1 MGTRHLLG
9 LQGVDAGQIRAWV
22 RLSESMR
29 AGARPTLQGKTIANL
44 FFEDSTRTRTSFAIA
59 AGNLGAR
66 VVDLTGS
73 GSSVSKG
80 ESLIDTARTVEAMGV
95 AALVVRARQSGA
107 AELISRHV
115 RVAVINAG
123 DGRHEHPTQGLL
135 DIATL
140 ARASGRGESL
150 DFSGFTLAIVGDV
163 VSSRVARSAIAG
175 FVALGARVVCVGPT
189 AMAPRALGSLGA
201 EVSHDLDAV
210 LGEADGVMM
219 LRIQFERHGEGTR
232 PEDKK
237 TPIVSSIRDYREMYG
252 LTRERAGRLKPGAWV
267 LHPGPMNRGIEIDD
281 EVADSPR
288 SLIVRQ
294 VESGVFVRMGVLD
307 WAVNG

>member
-1 MGTRHLLG
+1 M
-9 LQGVDAGQIRAWV
+9 QGVDAGQIRAWV

-29 AGARPTLQGKTIANL
+29 TAPRPALDGRTIANL

-66 VVDLTGS
+66 VVDLAGV

-115 RVAVINAG
+115 RVPVINAG

-140 ARASGRGESL
+140 ARASGRMPSL
-150 DFSGFTLAIVGDV
+150 DFAGFTLAIVGDV
-163 VSSRVARSAIAG
+163 MSSRVARSAIAG
-175 FVALGARVVCVGPT
+175 FTALGARIICVGPP
-189 AMAPRALGSLGA
+189 AMAPRSLESLGV
-201 EVSHDLDAV
+201 EVSRELDGV

-219 LRIQFERHGEGTR
+219 LRIQFERHGEGTPVK

-237 TPIVSSIRDYREMYG
+237 TPVIASIREYREMYG
-252 LTRERAGRLKPGAWV
+252 LTRERAALLRPKAWV
-267 LHPGPMNRGIEIDD
+267 MHPGPMNRGVEIDD